1 MNFSTRFR
9 DFAKAISGIQLYD
22 QSNDS
27 DVEWRGTNGAGHTYG
42 TEVRPGEKDAQ
53 DMRVAIPT
61 WKKVK
66 VSASGI
72 VSGIGQG
79 NVFGGLSYV
88 SGTTPTAIA
97 YDASSADAANL
108 LWSAAANVVDK
119 VPVGPLGKAVDT
131 FTFGVELTT
140 GLYLTLAGTSPVL
153 WVWYR

>member
-1 MNFSTRFR
+1 MPGPFEQT
-9 DFAKAISGIQLYD
+9 L
-22 QSNDS
+22 NDAS
-27 DVEWRGTNGAGHTYG
+27 LVHDVAVH
-42 TEVRPGEKDAQ
+42 PGEREAQ
-53 DMRVAIPT
+53 DMVTASPV

-72 VSGIGQG
+72 VAGIGPG

-97 YDASSADAANL
+97 YDAASADAANL

-119 VPVGPLGKAVDT
+119 APVGPLGKTVDALS
-131 FTFGVELTT
+131 FGVELTT